1 MEYWQRVHE
10 GPLVTLTLTRPPI
23 NALNGPAL
31 EELGDALAAI
41 AADPESRALLVTGGL
56 ERVFC
61 SGGDL
66 TYWHQV
72 PDGRAVS
79 HAGRSVFARLAHL
92 DIPTIAA
99 INGPVVGDGLALAL
113 ACDLRWASERATFR
127 LPELRYGFIPGWG
140 TIQALV
146 GVIGRGRATELL
158 LSGRALDASAAE
170 RIGLVHASVP
180 SEQLLDEA
188 RLLGWILA
196 ALPPTAVRAAKRA
209 LRGEDERA
217 EFAAV
222 WGGPVWAEGMKTY
235 LEERVPPQEAAHA
248 VIAAMDLP
256 ASAHGAVDR
265 ILPYCAPRAM
275 RHGLART

>member
-10 GPLVTLTLTRPPI
+10 GPLVTLTLTWPPI

-41 AADPESRALLVTGGL
+41 AADSETRALLVTGG
-56 ERVFC
+56 RARAFC

-66 TYWHQV
+66 TYWHQF

-79 HAGRSVFARLAHL
+79 RAGSSVFARLAHL

-99 INGPVVGDGLALAL
+99 INGHVVGDGLALAL

-140 TIQALV
+140 TIQALA
-146 GVIGRGRATELL
+146 GLIGQSRATELL
-158 LSGRALDASAAE
+158 LSGRALDATAAE

-196 ALPPTAVRAAKRA
+196 ALPPAAVRAAKRA
-209 LRGEDERA
+209 LRGGDERA

-222 WGGPVWAEGMKTY
+222 WGSPVWAEGMKTY
-235 LEERVPPQEAAHA
+235 LEERASSQQTAHA
-248 VIAAMDLP
+248 AITETDLP
-256 ASAHGAVDR
+256 ASARGAVGP
-265 ILPYCAPRAM
+265 ILPYCAPQAM
-275 RHGLART
+275 RHCLTRA